1 MVLAWMGGVIAVLG
15 LTFLFVLAARRGW
28 FIPPL
33 RLAVGLAVSG
43 GLLGFAVWF
52 HHRRAGRYHAV
63 LAAAGAGIAGLYATL
78 FAAAE
83 MYHYL
88 NRPAALACAGAIAV
102 LSTLVALDV
111 DAEPLAVFG
120 VPAAIL
126 APLLVARE
134 VTPLGL
140 AFGALIGVA
149 ALVCMQRR
157 RWVWLTVGVLVVGL
171 PQVLWLAATTD
182 SGFGLWMLGPLLFAA
197 LWAAT
202 MFLYA
207 LRRAA
212 PRHLDQLTMAL
223 ASAAFA
229 ALVATA
235 LRAGHGGQ
243 VLGTGTDGWLVLAA
257 AVLLMAGAFLP
268 WRFDRAHPDLAD
280 LLGAYSL
287 TALAL
292 AIGLLLDGSGR
303 ACGWAAEAGALAV
316 VGLRVRGRGAVEPG
330 VLRRADRLHAGATVY
345 LVPALVEMVALAR
358 PQQALTIAEWGSHR
372 GLVGL
377 AGVALGAAVWAG
389 VAMRTSNWPA
399 WRLWAG
405 ALPVAVLAYAAPF
418 AFAGQWVVVA
428 WSGLAALA
436 GVVLAAPRTRRVVG
450 RDPLFAYAGALLLLG
465 AGPTL
470 HAFARLDDALEIDRW
485 GGHTGLIALAGLLAA
500 SAVAAAGCLRVP
512 VAWRGWATSAPL
524 AVAAYAAMFVVGG
537 EWVVVGWAALAVA
550 LAAVLAAGPARR
562 LLGELEVYTPG
573 AVLVGL
579 AAGVTAHR
587 FAPVDELAPVADW
600 GSRHGPVPLAA
611 VLVGALALTA
621 AAFLTSMPPLR
632 WTTAA
637 PVAGLVYAVPFVL
650 SGDAVLIA
658 WSAIA
663 ALVAAPLYIER
674 TRRLLGEPQLFVEA
688 SATLALAA
696 AVAAIHDRLL
706 VQLVDPGGR
715 HGIAV
720 SLCLTAAAAVIAF
733 AVRDLRARTLAVRVP
748 LVLACVALATV
759 LPSAWAVAGWALL
772 AALLALAVD
781 RAPAWVARVLD
792 VRLALESAAWLTA
805 VAAVVSVA
813 VYT

>member
-1 MVLAWMGGVIAVLG
+1 MDRPLSDPALEARLARLERELRELRALVQPAPPSGAPDLSRPAWCAGCGRPLTAAARFCAHCGAPVAPAGRPAAAPAPPASSAPPPTAAPAPPVTPPPAADRRAAEPPATRPPAPASRPPAPPRPPRRPLRALVPHISTTMVLAWMGGVIAVLG

-28 FIPPL
+28 FFPPL

-207 LRRAA
+207 VRRAA
-212 PRHLDQLTMAL
+212 PRHLDQLTLAL

-243 VLGTGTDGWLVLAA
+243 VLGTGRDGWLVLAV

-268 WRFDRAHPDLAD
+268 WRLDRAHPDLAD

-316 VGLRVRGRGAVEPG
+316 VGLRVRGRGAGEPG

-399 WRLWAG
+399 WRLW
-405 ALPVAVLAYAAPF
+405 
-418 AFAGQWVVVA
+418 
-428 WSGLAALA
+428 
-436 GVVLAAPRTRRVVG
+436 
-450 RDPLFAYAGALLLLG
+450 
-465 AGPTL
+465 
-470 HAFARLDDALEIDRW
+470 
-485 GGHTGLIALAGLLAA
+485 
-500 SAVAAAGCLRVP
+500 
-512 VAWRGWATSAPL
+512 
-524 AVAAYAAMFVVGG
+524 
-537 EWVVVGWAALAVA
+537 
-550 LAAVLAAGPARR
+550 
-562 LLGELEVYTPG
+562 
-573 AVLVGL
+573 
-579 AAGVTAHR
+579 
-587 FAPVDELAPVADW
+587 
-600 GSRHGPVPLAA
+600 
-611 VLVGALALTA
+611 
-621 AAFLTSMPPLR
+621 
-632 WTTAA
+632 
-637 PVAGLVYAVPFVL
+637 
-650 SGDAVLIA
+650 
-658 WSAIA
+658 
-663 ALVAAPLYIER
+663 
-674 TRRLLGEPQLFVEA
+674 
-688 SATLALAA
+688 
-696 AVAAIHDRLL
+696 
-706 VQLVDPGGR
+706 
-715 HGIAV
+715 
-720 SLCLTAAAAVIAF
+720 
-733 AVRDLRARTLAVRVP
+733 
-748 LVLACVALATV
+748 
-759 LPSAWAVAGWALL
+759 
-772 AALLALAVD
+772 
-781 RAPAWVARVLD
+781 
-792 VRLALESAAWLTA
+792 
-805 VAAVVSVA
+805 
-813 VYT
+813 